1 MGAHNGY
8 FRRQPPALYFKLN
21 SAFTC
26 AVTVTLCRKFLGRS
40 RRSRIGRRGHRPH
53 AGHGY
58 PGILKGVDRGVREVS
73 NGSARR
79 TSQRVSRVSC
89 PPVRVFDRFVLGFI
103 HILERVAQGLG
114 LADIGVGELLR
125 DGADLRKIFQL
136 ERDIGGDA
144 ISNDSLLRLPFIG
157 GLNGKKSNRRGL
169 GSIPLLRSTCRTC
182 SRFFAALSKAAG
194 DVCFCTDTLN

>member
-79 TSQRVSRVSC
+79 TSQRVSRVSW

-125 DGADLRKIFQL
+125 DRSDLGEILQL
-136 ERDIGGDA
+136 QGDVGRNA
-144 ISNDSLLRLPFIG
+144 VSNDFTLRIFIVVHGLHRHESHRRRLGIETVRAKHLAYLLD
-157 GLNGKKSNRRGL
+157 
-169 GSIPLLRSTCRTC
+169 LL
-182 SRFFAALSKAAG
+182 
-194 DVCFCTDTLN
+194 